1 MHLKSY
7 CTRCAHTYG
16 DGGRQWFSLQLDGP
30 QTVAKVQIARRT
42 DRDSQGNTQ
51 GKNIT
56 ITVGPSREYDQDEPL
71 CLPEIPDLRLYG
83 NGLVDYNCNKEVT
96 GRYVK
101 ISRHHDNGG
110 FAICEVKVFISPR
123 HTRIRGQGEL

>member
-16 DGGRQWFSLQLDGP
+16 DGGLQWFSLELDGP

-51 GKNIT
+51 GKNIR

-71 CLPEIPDLRLYG
+71 CLPEIPDLKLYG

-101 ISRHHDNGG
+101 ISRHGTL
-110 FAICEVKVFISPR
+110 AICEVKVFISPR
-123 HTRIRGQGEL
+123 HTRNRGQSEL

>member
-16 DGGRQWFSLQLDGP
+16 GLQWFSLELDGP

-42 DRDSQGNTQ
+42 DRDSHPQWNTQ
-51 GKNIT
+51 GKNIR
-56 ITVGPSREYDQDEPL
+56 ITVRPSREYDQDEPL

-101 ISRHHDNGG
+101 ISRHGNIGTL
-110 FAICEVKVFISPR
+110 AICEVKVFISPR
-123 HTRIRGQGEL
+123 HIVQ